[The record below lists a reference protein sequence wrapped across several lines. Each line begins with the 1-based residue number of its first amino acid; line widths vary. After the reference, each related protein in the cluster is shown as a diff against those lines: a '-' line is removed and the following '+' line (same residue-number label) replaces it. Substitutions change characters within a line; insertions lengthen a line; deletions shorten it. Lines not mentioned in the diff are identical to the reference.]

1 MFSLPGFFYLYT
13 NQIISNG
20 MFLRTLIF
28 LFFPLFVAFGQ
39 EAPSFDLIASE
50 VYLDAEK
57 EGFREFKFTVKNGGE
72 STAPAGSYRVF
83 FKVNGKMQSF
93 EINTSALEAGKSL
106 IYTSG
111 EKISANQPGKKLKYK
126 LIIHTKDADKSNNQL
141 KGEIIL

>member
-1 MFSLPGFFYLYT
+1 
-13 NQIISNG
+13 
-20 MFLRTLIF
+20 MFLRSFVFSFFTLF
-28 LFFPLFVAFGQ
+28 AAHAQ
-39 EAPSFDLIASE
+39 EDPNFDMSASE

-57 EGFREFKFTVKNGGE
+57 EGFREFKFTIKNLGK

-93 EINTSALEAGKSL
+93 EIETSALEAGKSL

-111 EKISANQPGKKLKYK
+111 EKIPANQPGKKLKYR